1 MSAVVAGHL
10 LIGSISALQKMYRIL
25 RPYRVG
31 IYGPSMTGKKTLDQY
46 LTVPGDIDPIPVE
59 MRTSHA
65 MVNGRPKL
73 PKAHRKLIRWKKD
86 RVPISNSDV
95 AGQAQF
101 RNLWI
106 EDMFSRKCE
115 IVIFMVDHRVLTS
128 PSFLKESLASF
139 KYLIDNITRTD
150 VSTVIS
156 RKARKTSK
164 STYMPKVF
172 LFLINKMDV
181 WWSPEANVLWANQ
194 LQREHPIVVPFRSE
208 LKRLR
213 KKGVRAEI
221 DAISA
226 QHGVNVEKVL
236 LSIVELL

>member
-1 MSAVVAGHL
+1 MSAVIAGHL
-10 LIGSISALQKMYRIL
+10 LISSMAAIQKFYRIL
-25 RPYRVG
+25 KPYKVG
-31 IYGPSMTGKKTLDQY
+31 IYGPSMTGKTTLDQY
-46 LTVPGDIDPIPVE
+46 LTVPGDIDPIPDE
-59 MRTSHA
+59 LRTSHA
-65 MVNGRPKL
+65 MVGGRPQL
-73 PKAHRKLIRWKKD
+73 PKPHRKLVRWKKEK
-86 RVPISNSDV
+86 VPISNADI

-101 RNLWI
+101 RNLWV

-128 PSFLKESLASF
+128 PSFLRESLASF
-139 KYLIDNITRTD
+139 QYLIDNITRKD
-150 VSTVIS
+150 VSTVIP
-156 RKARKTSK
+156 RKARKVARSD
-164 STYMPKVF
+164 YMPKVF

-181 WWSPEANVLWANQ
+181 WWTPEANILWANQ

-208 LKRLR
+208 LRRLR
-213 KKGVRAEI
+213 KAGVRAEI